1 VKKRRRESLEE
12 TKDRKKTSR
21 PRKERKKNE

>member
-12 TKDRKKTSR
+12 TKDRKKNEQAE
-21 PRKERKKNE
+21 KRKKEK